1 MSSQAPAG
9 WYPQPDGTQRWWTG
23 TAWSDAAP
31 ASGAV
36 VHGELVRPQP
46 GPAPYPSVPTS
57 YPLPPGQ
64 PAPLVA
70 GTHGYAPAVRVAPKS
85 AGVAVIASFFL
96 PGLGQFINGQA
107 GKGMLFLACYLLGF
121 PLLLVF
127 RRVPRASRRLGLVD
141 DRRLLQR
148 PGVERAVRHPQL
160 TPVPNAVRIGLRRSP
175 AEGVPLG

>member
-46 GPAPYPSVPTS
+46 GPVPYPSVPTS

-70 GTHGYAPAVRVAPKS
+70 GTHGYAPAVRVAPKN

-107 GKGMLFLACYLLGF
+107 GKGLLFLACYLIGI
-121 PLLLVF
+121 PLLFFLVGF
-127 RRVPRASRRLGLVD
+127 LIL
-141 DRRLLQR
+141 
-148 PGVERAVRHPQL
+148 
-160 TPVPNAVRIGLRRSP
+160 PVVWVWSMIDAYSSAQAWNARYGILS
-175 AEGVPLG
+175 